1 MQRLNEV
8 VRNRFKE
15 TLAAGR
21 VASTLSIR
29 LPWGVEIVHAAE
41 SCGFDAIYIDLQHSP
56 LSLETASQMS
66 IAALALGVT
75 PIVRVP
81 NHSPETISRALDGGA
96 LGVLAPHVETPE
108 EAQAIVSSARFAPL
122 GERSTGGG
130 LPQLRYRHWP
140 QEDVVKVMNDAT
152 VVLVQIESPAAVECA
167 GEIAGVPGVDGFMVG
182 ANDLC
187 AGYGIP
193 GQHGHELIRS
203 AYARVIAA
211 ADKVGKWVGV
221 GGISDRK
228 LIAEYVK
235 LGARIV
241 ATGTDVSM
249 LMEIGTE
256 RAKFVAGLNSV

>member
-1 MQRLNEV
+1 M
-8 VRNRFKE
+8 
-15 TLAAGR
+15 
-21 VASTLSIR
+21 
-29 LPWGVEIVHAAE
+29 
-41 SCGFDAIYIDLQHSP
+41 
-56 LSLETASQMS
+56 
-66 IAALALGVT
+66 
-75 PIVRVP
+75 RVP
-81 NHSPETISRALDGGA
+81 NHSPETISRVLDGGA
-96 LGVLAPHVETPE
+96 LGVLAPHVETPQ
-108 EAQAIVSSARFAPL
+108 EAQAIVSAARFAPL

-140 QEDVVKVMNDAT
+140 QEDVVKIMNDAT
-152 VVLVQIESPAAVECA
+152 VVLVQIESPAAVERA
-167 GEIAGVPGVDGFMVG
+167 GQIAGVPGVDGFMVG

-211 ADKVGKWVGV
+211 ANKVGKWVGV

-228 LIAEYVK
+228 LIAEYVQ

-249 LMEIGTE
+249 MMELGTE
-256 RAKFVAGLNSV
+256 RAKFVAGLN

>member
-1 MQRLNEV
+1 MQSLSEI

-66 IAALALGVT
+66 IAALALGIT

-81 NHSPETISRALDGGA
+81 NHSPDCIARVLDGGA
-96 LGVLAPHVETPE
+96 LGVLAPHVETSD
-108 EAQAIVSSARFAPL
+108 EAKAIVSSAKFAPL
-122 GERSTGGG
+122 GGRSTGGG

-140 QEDVVKVMNDAT
+140 QDDVVSVMNDAT
-152 VVLVQIESPAAVECA
+152 IVLVQIESPAAVDRSEQ
-167 GEIAGVPGVDGFMVG
+167 IAGVPGVDGFMIG

-211 ADKVGKWVGV
+211 ANKVGKYVGV

-228 LIAEYVK
+228 LIAQYVQ

-249 LMEIGTE
+249 MMEVGTE
-256 RAKFVAGLNSV
+256 RARFVESLNG

>member
-1 MQRLNEV
+1 MQRLNEI

-15 TLAAGR
+15 ALIAGQ

-29 LPWGVEIVHAAE
+29 LPWGIEIVHAAE

-66 IAALALGVT
+66 IAALALGIT

-81 NHSPETISRALDGGA
+81 NHSAEYISRVLDGGA

-108 EAQAIVSSARFAPL
+108 EAQTIVAAAKFAPL

-130 LPQLRYRHWP
+130 LPHLRYRHWP
-140 QEDVVKVMNDAT
+140 QEDAVKVMNDAT
-152 VVLVQIESPAAVECA
+152 VVLVQIESPGAVERA
-167 GEIAGVPGVDGFMVG
+167 AEIADVAGVDGFMIG

-193 GQHGHELIRS
+193 GQHGHKLIRS
-203 AYARVIAA
+203 AYAQVIAGA
-211 ADKVGKWVGV
+211 NRAGKWVGI
-221 GGISDRK
+221 GGISDKK

-241 ATGTDVSM
+241 ATGTDVSI
-249 LMEIGTE
+249 LMEVGTE
-256 RAKFVAGLNSV
+256 RARFVESLNH

>member
-21 VASTLSIR
+21 GASTLSIR
-29 LPWGVEIVHAAE
+29 LPGGVWVVHAAE
-41 SCGFDAIYIDLQHSP
+41 SCGFDAIYIDLQHSA
-56 LSLETASQMS
+56 LSLETAGQMS

-81 NHSPETISRALDGGA
+81 NHSPETISRVLDGGA

-193 GQHGHELIRS
+193 GAHRHELIRS
-203 AYARVIAA
+203 AYARVIAPA
-211 ADKVGKWVGV
+211 GEGGKWGGGGGV
-221 GGISDRK
+221 
-228 LIAEYVK
+228 
-235 LGARIV
+235 
-241 ATGTDVSM
+241 
-249 LMEIGTE
+249 
-256 RAKFVAGLNSV
+256 F

>member
-1 MQRLNEV
+1 ML
-8 VRNRFKE
+8 RNRLKE

-41 SCGFDAIYIDLQHSP
+41 SCGFDAIYIDLQHSS

-81 NHSPETISRALDGGA
+81 NHSPEKISRALDGGA
-96 LGVLAPHVETPE
+96 LGVLAPHVETPD
-108 EAQAIVSSARFAPL
+108 EAQAIVSSAKFAPL

-130 LPQLRYRHWP
+130 LPQLRYRHGP
-140 QEDVVKVMNDAT
+140 QDDAVKLMNDAT
-152 VVLVQIESPAAVECA
+152 VVLVQIESPAAVEQA
-167 GEIAGVPGVDGFMVG
+167 EMIAAVRGVDGFMVG

-203 AYARVIAA
+203 AYVRVISAA
-211 ADKVGKWVGV
+211 SKVGKWVGV
-221 GGISDRK
+221 GGISDK
-228 LIAEYVK
+228 NLIAEYVK

-241 ATGTDVSM
+241 ATGTDVSIM
-249 LMEIGTE
+249 MEVGTE
-256 RAKFVAGLNSV
+256 RAKFVESLNA